1 MWLDGSDPASF
12 GPLLFQRPP
21 AGFEPKNIFQS
32 EGFTDRYT
40 PNVAIRAFATSM
52 GVSQVSP
59 VIEPLDGLA
68 LRGLQV
74 LTPPVSDNV
83 NGVTGVLLQYD
94 EAQGS
99 DGHFVLFDIAAG
111 RLQSSEFIGSLASTG
126 TATIVVP

>member
-1 MWLDGSDPASF
+1 
-12 GPLLFQRPP
+12 
-21 AGFEPKNIFQS
+21 
-32 EGFTDRYT
+32 
-40 PNVAIRAFATSM
+40 M